1 MKDIVGN
8 ELSIGDLVVYG
19 KKARNQ
25 GTRGEIE
32 IGTITDIDNR
42 YVTVDS
48 SYNRLTWSSVRKCS
62 PKFAAMFK
70 DGTIYDI

>member
-1 MKDIVGN
+1 MKDNIGN
-8 ELSIGDLVVYG
+8 ELSIGDIVVYG
-19 KKARNQ
+19 KKAANQ

-32 IGTITDIDNR
+32 VGQITDIDNR

-48 SYNRLTWSSVRKCS
+48 SYSRLMSTSVRKCS